1 MGQTGLPAAALGPV
15 NPCNLIPTRSAA
27 GVRPSHAKCVVPAGA
42 WARVFR
48 SCKTDGTALF
58 PFDMAMP
65 AGFSY
70 QPPMVDAR
78 NPGAITFVVESDPPL
93 LSLGVNISGKLERK
107 LTAIDYWQQAAWAH
121 LQLDSP
127 AARKAYIDAG
137 LKKVQA
143 VVRQAQK
150 QQAAAART
158 GSATEQLDGAGGD
171 EAWPVVVQPTPR
183 KPSRPARR
191 IPIQGSEQ
199 DTSAAVQVQH
209 VPQHPSSPR
218 GSSAGA
224 SSLAGQPAGDSSS
237 QSAAATAPSTGG
249 RRILLLERVPEQ
261 AGPGAAA
268 ATAPSTGGRR
278 ILLQERVPEQA
289 GAGAA
294 AATAPSTGGQR
305 ILLQERVP
313 EQAGAGAAAATA
325 PSTGGQRILLQERVP
340 EQAGA
345 GAAAATAPS
354 TGGQHILLQE
364 RVPEQAGPG
373 AASADAAEGSTVDP
387 LGGAEPDAAQGALG
401 PGCAELPQGAHGQH
415 LQQSGQ
421 ASLQPGAAAVGP
433 APAQHQRQQAVKP
446 QQAGTM
452 AVAEAAEQAA
462 EASSGTA
469 KQPTQ
474 AADACQQQ
482 PAQADAVAVPDAA
495 IQAAVEATVRAA
507 MAQQMEQVGEALQ
520 AMQADTRLTTESLSC
535 QMSALRGE
543 VQQATQAGQ
552 DLHSQVARQQEAT
565 QQLQQTVRSQVS

>member
-1 MGQTGLPAAALGPV
+1 MNRPDRTACCSPWPV
-15 NPCNLIPTRSAA
+15 SPCNLIPTRSAA
-27 GVRPSHAKCVVPAGA
+27 GVRPSNAKCVVPAGA

-70 QPPMVDAR
+70 QPPMVDTR
-78 NPGAITFVVESDPPL
+78 NPDAITFVVESDPPL

-158 GSATEQLDGAGGD
+158 GSATEQLDGAGGN

-199 DTSAAVQVQH
+199 DTPAAVQVQH

-218 GSSAGA
+218 GSSAEG

-237 QSAAATAPSTGG
+237 QSAAATAPSKGG
-249 RRILLLERVPEQ
+249 GRILLQERVPEQ
-261 AGPGAAA
+261 AGAGAAA

-294 AATAPSTGGQR
+294 AATAPSTGGRR

-325 PSTGGQRILLQERVP
+325 PSTGGRRILLQERVP

-345 GAAAATAPS
+345 GAA
-354 TGGQHILLQE
+354 
-364 RVPEQAGPG
+364 
-373 AASADAAEGSTVDP
+373 SADVAEGSAVEP
-387 LGGAEPDAAQGALG
+387 LAGAEPDAAQGTLG
-401 PGCAELPQGAHGQH
+401 PGCAELPQGARGQH

-421 ASLQPGAAAVGP
+421 ASLQPGAAAAGP
-433 APAQHQRQQAVKP
+433 APAQHQRQQAVKS

-462 EASSGTA
+462 EAASGTA

-474 AADACQQQ
+474 AADACPQQ
-482 PAQADAVAVPDAA
+482 PAQTGAVAVPHAA
-495 IQAAVEATVRAA
+495 IQAAMEATVRAA
-507 MAQQMEQVGEALQ
+507 LAHQMEQVGAALQ

-552 DLHSQVARQQEAT
+552 DLRSQVARQQEAT